1 MPRIYVYKIKRTD
14 KMLLRAM
21 AKAGGLSGLAKRLGV
36 SRQAVQKWD
45 SIPDTRLLAIRRIAN
60 G

>member
-45 SIPDTRLLAIRRIAN
+45 SIPDTRLSAIRRIAN